1 MAPGAERLELSVD
14 GATVVLRREP
24 WDCAQLGLES
34 AKVEHLEARDA
45 ASAEAV
51 VRRAVAEAK
60 ARGYVHLASRVD
72 TGDRLGTR
80 ALQAA
85 GFRLVDT
92 VVHLAVTPKAFKGP
106 VPDVA
111 GLTLRWATAGDADAL
126 GELSA
131 RAFSDPAATFNRY
144 LNDPRLTPEQVR
156 RVYFTW
162 GRTSVGGPAADA
174 TLVVMDGARLAGY
187 LTLKHPDVS
196 GKARVP
202 LNAVDD
208 AYRGKGLYRWLV
220 SEAARRMFERGATK
234 LEVTTQLQQLAVQK
248 TWWQLGGALE
258 GSSYS
263 FHLWR

>member
-1 MAPGAERLELSVD
+1 MD
-14 GATVVLRREP
+14 GAKVILRREP

-34 AKVEHLEARDA
+34 AKVEGLEAPDA

-51 VRRAVAEAK
+51 VRRAIEAAR
-60 ARGYVHLASRVD
+60 ARGFVHLASRVD

-85 GFRLVDT
+85 GFQLVDT
-92 VVHLAVTPKAFKGP
+92 VVHLSVTPASFKGP
-106 VPDVA
+106 VADVP
-111 GLTLRWATAGDADAL
+111 GFSLRWATADDAQAI

-131 RAFSDPAATFNRY
+131 QAFSDPGATFNRY
-144 LNDPRLTPEQVR
+144 LNDPRLTREQVR
-156 RVYFTW
+156 KVYFTW
-162 GRTSVGGPAADA
+162 GSTSVGGPAADA
-174 TLVVMDGARLAGY
+174 TLVVLQGARLAGY
-187 LTLKHPDVS
+187 LTLKHPDAG

-208 AYRGKGLYRWLV
+208 AFRGQGLYRWLV

-234 LEVTTQLQQLAVQK
+234 LEVTTQLQQRAVQK
-248 TWWQLGGALE
+248 TWWQLGGVLD

-263 FHLWR
+263 FHLWP

>member
-1 MAPGAERLELSVD
+1 MAPAADRLELTV
-14 GATVVLRREP
+14 GRAKVVLRREP

-34 AKVEHLEARDA
+34 AKVEHLEAGDA
-45 ASAEAV
+45 ASAEAAV
-51 VRRAVAEAK
+51 QRAVTEAK
-60 ARGYVHLASRVD
+60 ARGYVHLAARVD

-92 VVHLAVTPKAFKGP
+92 VVHLAVTPETFTGP
-106 VPDVA
+106 VPAVPA
-111 GLTLRWATAGDADAL
+111 FTLRWATAEDANAL

-131 RAFSDPAATFNRY
+131 KAFSDPSATFNRY
-144 LNDPRLTPEQVR
+144 LNDPRLTAEQVR

-162 GRTSVGGPAADA
+162 GSTSVGGPAADA
-174 TLVVMDGARLAGY
+174 TLVVLAGERLAGY
-187 LTLKHPDVS
+187 LTLKHPDER

-202 LNAVDD
+202 LNAVDP
-208 AYRGKGLYRWLV
+208 AFRGKGLYRWLV

-263 FHLWR
+263 FHLWP